1 MEEDT
6 RGSREEVDFGAV
18 LKAPIAADSMLL
30 MQREVVPAEGHTAW
44 RGAAAWMG
52 GVRVG
57 GGKLETHIGCD
68 FERDSR
74 STWHTRCEAADHNM
88 TERKEI
94 KAAGGRRQRQRD
106 ARTGV
111 RFGRR
116 TAPIRGATAAKWELK
131 G

>member
-1 MEEDT
+1 MEGDT
-6 RGSREEVDFGAV
+6 QGSRQEVDFGAG

-30 MQREVVPAEGHTAW
+30 MQREVVPAEVHTAW

-74 STWHTRCEAADHNM
+74 STWQTRSDTADPKM
-88 TERKEI
+88 TERKEK
-94 KAAGGRRQRQRD
+94 KAAGGRR
-106 ARTGV
+106 
-111 RFGRR
+111 
-116 TAPIRGATAAKWELK
+116 
-131 G
+131 